1 MYKMVVISKE
11 LWEENNAEVIV
22 DKNGELW
29 LNEKTIE
36 EQLHH

>member
-29 LNEKTIE
+29 LNEDYRRTITS
-36 EQLHH
+36 